1 MERSELSRLYFVA
14 CNRISEASTELYE
27 KIHTRKGEAVFE
39 VDDVLDEIKKFQ
51 KQSLAEIDLIRQ
63 SVKEYNR

>member
-1 MERSELSRLYFVA
+1 MERSELSRMYFIA

-27 KIHTRKGEAVFE
+27 KIHSKKGEAVTDIGE
-39 VDDVLDEIKKFQ
+39 VLDEIKKFQ
-51 KQSLAEIDLIRQ
+51 KQSLVEIDLIRQ